1 MVAGAAMTDDGRRS
15 GPPEPDEDAGPRDFV
30 RYTFFHVL
38 PEWRRLPTKARSEGK
53 AAFADVVEH
62 PPAGVLVRTYAL
74 TGLKADVEILVWSIG
89 SELDRLQEVHSRLLG
104 TPLGGYL
111 TTPYSYLGMARRSEY
126 LGAHAHGGEG
136 SETRRRPFDL
146 PYLFVYPFVKKR
158 EWYALTFE
166 ERRRIMGEHFRIG
179 HKYPGVQI
187 HTGYSFGL
195 DDMEFILAFESDSPA
210 EFLDLVSDLR
220 STEASR
226 YTALETPIFTCAL
239 APAHRV
245 LDLAEGLR

>member
-1 MVAGAAMTDDGRRS
+1 MTGEGAAGS
-15 GPPEPDEDAGPRDFV
+15 EPAQEADGPRDFV
-30 RYTFFHVL
+30 KYTFFRVL
-38 PEWRRLPTKARSEGK
+38 PEWRRLPVEAREVAK
-53 AAFADVVEH
+53 QRFTEVVDH

-74 TGLKADVEILVWSIG
+74 TGLKANAEMMVWTIG
-89 SELDRLQEVHSRLLG
+89 PELEPLQEFHSRLLG
-104 TPLGGYL
+104 SPLGGYL
-111 TTPYSYLGMARRSEY
+111 DTTYSYLGMARRSEY
-126 LGAHAHGGEG
+126 LGEHAHGGEG

-158 EWYALTFE
+158 EWYSLPFE

-179 HKYPGVQI
+179 HRYPNVRI

-195 DDMEFILAFESDSPA
+195 DDMEFILAFEASSPA

-226 YTALETPIFTCAL
+226 YTALETPIFTCVLTSA
-239 APAHRV
+239 RRM
-245 LDLAEGLR
+245 LDLAEGLP